1 MEKDGKNKSRRGRR
15 ICSDEIEKMFTT
27 YLEDPRPHTMV
38 KKFGIAEETARRY
51 INIGEPKLGIESFRS
66 RHAKMQDAQDFDR
79 AKEQVEDLRLVGS
92 LISQAYE
99 DLFEF
104 DEKGKAIK
112 LKNDPNI
119 QDFDKL
125 IRLKHFLGGAPDSR
139 TEIQMTAQTQVVV
152 QKLIQVVQEF
162 VKDQETR
169 NKIADALFVAFYSAD
184 GSQGTQG
191 SDYAQ

>member
-1 MEKDGKNKSRRGRR
+1 MEEDAKKKSRRGRR

-38 KKFGIAEETARRY
+38 KKFGIAEQTARRY
-51 INIGEPKLGIESFRS
+51 INIGEPKLGIESFQS
-66 RHAKMQDAQDFDR
+66 RHAKMQQSQDFDR
-79 AKEQVEDLRLVGS
+79 AKEQGKDLKLIGT
-92 LISQAYE
+92 LISQAYK

-104 DEKGKAIK
+104 DEKGNAIK

-162 VKDQETR
+162 VKDPETR

-184 GSQGTQG
+184 GSRGAQS

>member
-1 MEKDGKNKSRRGRR
+1 MEKDAKKKSRRGRR

-66 RHAKMQDAQDFDR
+66 RHAKMQDVQDFDR
-79 AKEQVEDLRLVGS
+79 AKEQEKDLQLVGT

-104 DEKGKAIK
+104 DEKGKVLK
-112 LKNDPNI
+112 LKNDPNLH
-119 QDFDKL
+119 DFDKL
-125 IRLKHFLGGAPDSR
+125 IRLKHFLGGAPGSR

-152 QKLIQVVQEF
+152 QKLIEVVQEF

-169 NKIADALFVAFYSAD
+169 NKIADGLFAAFNSAD
-184 GSQGTQG
+184 GVRGAQG
-191 SDYAQ
+191 SNYTQ